1 MNLIK
6 KKICGRMRALLL
18 KLEKYIE
25 LRQKVEIEPNFRP
38 NIYDLVELD
47 EVPEKQL
54 INENWVKLKVKLGG
68 ICGADLNLLS
78 LKTSTCLS
86 NYASFP
92 AIPGHEIVGTIAEI
106 GNNVKNIAI
115 GDRVIIDENLA
126 CEARGLDLC
135 DFCRNGE
142 YSLCI
147 NYDKGD
153 LSPGAIIG
161 YCKDTG
167 GGWGEY
173 VIAHKSQIIKIPE
186 SLSFE
191 EALIAEPLACAIH
204 GIFKK
209 LPKNNE
215 NCIVVGSGTIGLVT
229 ILALKSFSQCNIIAT
244 AKYSFQSD
252 MAKKLGA
259 NEVFQVKKDLHIKKI
274 GKMLGCKI
282 LSPVMEDAFP
292 VGGGADIV
300 IDSVGIASSLTDS
313 LRLVKSKGTVIL
325 LGYPA
330 YMEIDWT
337 PIMAKEINIIA
348 SNIFSYVSINQEKK
362 RTLQVAIDLISSG
375 RANVKD
381 FITNKFPLDKYKEA
395 FETALNKNKYS
406 SIKTAFI
413 YD

>member
-1 MNLIK
+1 MKALI
-6 KKICGRMRALLL
+6 L
-18 KLEKYIE
+18 KMEKYIE
-25 LRQKVEIEPNFRP
+25 LKQKIELDSNFKP
-38 NIYDLVELD
+38 NIYDLVELE

-54 INENWVKLKVKLGG
+54 INENWVKIKVKLGG

-92 AIPGHEIVGTIAEI
+92 AIPGHEIVGTIIEI
-106 GNNVKNIAI
+106 GSNVKNISI
-115 GDRVIIDENLA
+115 GDRIIIDENLA
-126 CEARGLDLC
+126 CEARGLPLC
-135 DFCRNGE
+135 DFCKNGE
-142 YSLCI
+142 YSLCV
-147 NYDKGD
+147 NYDKGN

-173 VIAHKSQIIKIPE
+173 VVAHKSQILKIPD
-186 SLSFE
+186 SIAFE
-191 EALIAEPLACAIH
+191 EALIAEPFACAIY

-209 LPKNNE
+209 LPKENE

-229 ILALKSFSQCNIIAT
+229 IMALKSFSKCNIIAT
-244 AKYSFQSD
+244 AKYPFQSD

-274 GKMLGCKI
+274 GKMLGCRI

-300 IDSVGIASSLTDS
+300 IDSVGTASSLSDS
-313 LRLVKSKGTVIL
+313 LRLVKPKGTVIL
-325 LGYPA
+325 IGYPA

-337 PIMAKEINIIA
+337 PIMAKELNIIA
-348 SNIFSYVSINQEKK
+348 SNIFGDLSINKEKK
-362 RTLQVAIDLISSG
+362 RTLQVALDLISSG
-375 RANVKD
+375 QANVND

-395 FETALNKNKYS
+395 FQTALNKSNLP
-406 SIKTAFI
+406 SIKTVFV